1 MSKKAWEL
9 EFDRGWMP
17 ASAHWR
23 LRFQNQKK
31 LQLEAADLL
40 DEEPVMSATV
50 LGLDIILQEP
60 YIDLRLVSD
69 LVLSDVGATIQILR
83 LIGREYEIA
92 ADRPRRIGDC
102 IAGLDV
108 SVWYAAI
115 ASRTF
120 PCDRENMETTDLWR
134 HCRLVAQ
141 YAQLVAES
149 MEQFAPEDAYLVGL
163 LHGIG
168 AIPTVLGWPTGDQAN
183 RTASAFLELEDAL
196 PPFVLAALQSMNDPG
211 PLSGWRF
218 VLAAAHELA
227 ASAQGPSDPW
237 QEI

>member
-1 MSKKAWEL
+1 MFNRSWEL
-9 EFDRGWMP
+9 EVDDSWIP
-17 ASAHWR
+17 ASSQRR
-23 LRFQNQKK
+23 LH
-31 LQLEAADLL
+31 LQDRKNSLEDASNLL
-40 DEEPVMSATV
+40 DEVPVMSATV
-50 LGLDIILQEP
+50 LGLDMILQEP

-69 LVLSDVGATIQILR
+69 LILSDVGATIQILR
-83 LIGREYEIA
+83 LIGREYDFA

-102 IAGLDV
+102 IASLDV

-115 ASRTF
+115 SARTF
-120 PCDRENMETTDLWR
+120 PCDREHVEITALWR

-168 AIPTVLGWPTGDQAN
+168 AIPTVLSWPTGDHAG
-183 RTASAFLELEDAL
+183 RTANALLEMEDAL
-196 PPFVLAALQSMNDPG
+196 PPFVLAALQRMNEPA

-227 ASAQGPSDPW
+227 ASAQNSSGSR

>member
-1 MSKKAWEL
+1 
-9 EFDRGWMP
+9 
-17 ASAHWR
+17 
-23 LRFQNQKK
+23 
-31 LQLEAADLL
+31 
-40 DEEPVMSATV
+40 MSATV

-69 LVLSDVGATIQILR
+69 LILSDVGATIQILR
-83 LIGREYEIA
+83 LIGREYDFA

-102 IAGLDV
+102 IASLDV
-108 SVWYAAI
+108 SAWYAAI
-115 ASRTF
+115 SARTF
-120 PCDRENMETTDLWR
+120 PCDREHAETTALWR

-163 LHGIG
+163 LHGI
-168 AIPTVLGWPTGDQAN
+168 ASIPTVMGWPAGDQAGK
-183 RTASAFLELEDAL
+183 TAGALLEMEDAL
-196 PPFVLAALQSMNDPG
+196 PSFVHAALQTMDELG

-218 VLAAAHELA
+218 ILAAAHELA
-227 ASAQGPSDPW
+227 ASARGSADSW

>member
-1 MSKKAWEL
+1 VFNKAWEL
-9 EFDRGWMP
+9 EVDDRWIP
-17 ASAHWR
+17 TSTQRRLHLQEFKTSAQEAS
-23 LRFQNQKK
+23 N
-31 LQLEAADLL
+31 LL
-40 DEEPVMSATV
+40 DEVPVMSATI
-50 LGLDIILQEP
+50 LGLDMILQEP
-60 YIDLRLVSD
+60 YIDLRLVSE
-69 LVLSDVGATIQILR
+69 LILSDVGATIQILR
-83 LIGREYEIA
+83 LIGREYDLA

-102 IAGLDV
+102 IASLDV

-115 ASRTF
+115 AARTF
-120 PCDRENMETTDLWR
+120 PCDRAHMETTALWR
-134 HCRLVAQ
+134 HCRVVAQ

-168 AIPTVLGWPTGDQAN
+168 SLPTALGWPVEDQAAK
-183 RTASAFLELEDAL
+183 TANALSQLEDAL

-227 ASAQGPSDPW
+227 TTAQGSSGDW
-237 QEI
+237 QDI